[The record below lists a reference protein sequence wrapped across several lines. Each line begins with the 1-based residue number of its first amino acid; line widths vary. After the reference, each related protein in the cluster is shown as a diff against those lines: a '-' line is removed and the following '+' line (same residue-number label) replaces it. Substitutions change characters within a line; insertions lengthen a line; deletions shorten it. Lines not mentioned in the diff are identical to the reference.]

1 MKNVKKARDYNIHIG
16 NLPTGP
22 LNKITDVKGVTVG
35 HTTVRQGD
43 VHTGVTTILPHQ
55 GNLFKDKVVAASHV
69 LNGFGKTIGT
79 VQINELGTLETPIL
93 LTNTLRVGICATHLI
108 NYMLRDNPEI
118 GRSTG
123 TINPVV
129 AECNDMHINDIRQI
143 VLTED
148 HVFSAMEGA
157 SDDFEE
163 GAIGAGMGMRS
174 FGLKG
179 GIGSASRQFSI
190 GANGYT
196 LGVLVLSNYG
206 ALPSLTING
215 RNVGQKIADLQR
227 AQEKEPE
234 QSKKKSASEDKDQGS
249 IIMIAATDLPVT
261 ERQLQRIIKRCGV
274 GLSRTGSNM
283 GHGSGDIVIGFS
295 TAAHIAHAP
304 TDKIMTHSS
313 VHEEE
318 LDLPFQAIAEATE
331 EAILNSMLTAETTIG
346 RAGNKLQSLSEY
358 MERI

>member
-1 MKNVKKARDYNIHIG
+1 MKNVKRARDYHIHIG

-22 LNKITDVKGVTVG
+22 LNKISDVKGVTVG

-43 VHTGVTTILPHQ
+43 VHTGVTAILPHQ

-93 LTNTLRVGICATHLI
+93 LTNTLSVGICATHLI

-129 AECNDMHINDIRQI
+129 GECNDMHINDIRQI

-148 HVFSAMEGA
+148 HVFSAIEGA
-157 SDDFEE
+157 SEDFRE

-179 GIGSASRQFSI
+179 GIGSASRQFAI
-190 GANGYT
+190 GKNTYT

-206 ALPSLTING
+206 SLPDLTIKG
-215 RNVGQKIADLQR
+215 RNVGRKIAELQR
-227 AQEKEPE
+227 DQEE
-234 QSKKKSASEDKDQGS
+234 ADKGNDSSVSDTKDRGS

-295 TAAHIAHAP
+295 TATHIAHEP
-304 TDKIMTHSS
+304 TDKILNHSS

-331 EAILNSMLTAETTIG
+331 EAILNSMLTAETTVG
-346 RAGNKLQSLSEY
+346 RSGNKLQSLSEY
-358 MERI
+358 LEEI